1 VQIQQTQMLL
11 NKLVEMHLSEE
22 DQLVLVITIRRVI
35 SGSEEPPI
43 EEIMASTNLI
53 QIVSQMLKFS
63 DATEEVRI
71 MKLEAIWILTNL
83 AYGS

>member
-1 VQIQQTQMLL
+1 MQIQQTQMLL

>member
-1 VQIQQTQMLL
+1 M
-11 NKLVEMHLSEE
+11 VELHLSEE

-35 SGSEEPPI
+35 SGQEEPPI
-43 EEIMASTNLI
+43 EEIISTTNLI
-53 QIVSQMLKFS
+53 QIVSQMLKFA
-63 DATEEVRI
+63 DTTEEIRI